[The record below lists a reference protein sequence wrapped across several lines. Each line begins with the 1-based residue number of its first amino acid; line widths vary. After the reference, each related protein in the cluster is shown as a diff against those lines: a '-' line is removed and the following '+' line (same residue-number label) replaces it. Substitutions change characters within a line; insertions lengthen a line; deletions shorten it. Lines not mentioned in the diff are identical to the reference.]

1 MTPYFSIS
9 PITGKRSSVKG
20 YEYGV
25 DYISIWFANGSVYTY
40 TLESCG
46 EGHLSTMKRLADAQS
61 GLNTYLTKFKPPH
74 ASKTR

>member
-1 MTPYFSIS
+1 MKTYFSIS
-9 PITGKRSSVKG
+9 PVTGKRSSVQG
-20 YEYGV
+20 YEYG
-25 DYISIWFANGSVYTY
+25 DEYISISFSNGSVYTY

-46 EGHLSTMKRLADAQS
+46 EGHLSAMKRLADAQR

>member
-9 PITGKRSSVKG
+9 PITGKRSSVQS
-20 YEYGV
+20 YEYGE
-25 DYISIWFANGSVYTY
+25 DYITICFSNGSAYTY

-46 EGHLSTMKRLADAQS
+46 EDHLSTLKRLADAQS